1 MPPADRAVMSVCCPA
16 VGRGRLCHKAKSES
30 CTAQV
35 VSNRLYLSIPALYMR
50 LSVKLLALV
59 IAFASV
65 THAANSPIL
74 PQAFAGWQ
82 QEAAT
87 AKTSSN
93 PADADAGLAGVL
105 KEYGFS
111 DFQSA
116 NYAKGDRKLSVR
128 AARFDDATGAYGGYT
143 LYSQPGMRTE
153 DIGRHGEWAGDRV
166 LFMQGNIVIEA
177 KFDRVNA
184 MSAAELRELAAG
196 LPQPA
201 GNLAQPPS
209 LAHWLPQPSFIE
221 HSVKFATGP
230 RSYDHVASP
239 LPSSAID
246 FSKSPEVLTA
256 LYKSDEGEAKLT
268 LISYPTPQI
277 AGTQLRNIEQNHAN
291 LEVSGAGSFSIK
303 RTGPLLVIV
312 SGQASRSEV
321 SSLLSSVNY
330 EADVTYNEPTFL
342 TRKDNIGNLIVA
354 AFGLIGL
361 ILAVALVFGLVFG
374 GLRVILKKLY
384 PDRFFDRP
392 EDANV
397 ITLNLRD

>member
-1 MPPADRAVMSVCCPA
+1 
-16 VGRGRLCHKAKSES
+16 
-30 CTAQV
+30 
-35 VSNRLYLSIPALYMR
+35 MR
-50 LSVKLLALV
+50 LVAKIFVPVLLLV
-59 IAFASV
+59 S
-65 THAANSPIL
+65 TMLAADSPIL
-74 PQAFAGWQ
+74 PKAFAGWQ
-82 QEAAT
+82 QEAAA
-87 AKTSSN
+87 AKTGAS
-93 PADADAGLAGVL
+93 PADADSGLAAVL
-105 KEYGFS
+105 KEYGFT

-116 NYAKGDRKLSVR
+116 SYAKGDRKLNVR
-128 AARFDDATGAYGGYT
+128 AARFADATGAYGAYT

-153 DIGRHGEWAGDRV
+153 EIGRHGESAGDRV
-166 LFMQGNIVIEA
+166 LFMQGNIVVEA
-177 KFDRVNA
+177 KFDRVNE
-184 MSAAELRELAAG
+184 MSAAELRELAAA

-201 GNLAQPPS
+201 GNLAQPPN
-209 LAHWLPQPSFIE
+209 LAHWLPEPAFIE
-221 HSVKFATGP
+221 HSVRFATGP
-230 RSYDHVASP
+230 KSYDQVGSP
-239 LPSSAID
+239 FPSSAVD

-291 LEVSGAGSFSIK
+291 LEAGGAGSFSIK

-312 SGQASRSEV
+312 SGQASPSEAR
-321 SSLLSSVNY
+321 SLLASVNY

-354 AFGLIGL
+354 VFGLIGL

-397 ITLNLRD
+397 ITLNLRDESPKSS